1 MALKS
6 EWGHTPREA
15 VMATVIQ
22 WDDGLGV
29 SYSYHDGAAEA
40 HAIGPEYWPVI
51 HALERASGMRMTS
64 MCSQTGSCPAAS
76 SRLTQ
81 RP

>member
-51 HALERASGMRMTS
+51 HALERKGKVSFASKEVREGFAKRRKL
-64 MCSQTGSCPAAS
+64 G
-76 SRLTQ
+76 LDH
-81 RP
+81 